1 MINPLIFRFDSVLFN
16 NIIQKLCLYFSIA
29 VGLEVI
35 EEGTPL
41 DSDGEVGHYMG
52 NDLSDTRKC
61 LIQVQQLNRRV
72 RDLERDL
79 QRNTVGFWS
88 KLAFFAFTIIN
99 PIILHWL
106 LWKRRWTVLENK
118 VACQIK
124 KQYQREKTIVNNYI
138 WALGNDRRPFGFT
151 WVSLSWET
159 AARCRYDTSM
169 TFILVL
175 LLKGCLVFP
184 KWLLIML
191 ILLQIQYENSL
202 EEN

>member
-1 MINPLIFRFDSVLFN
+1 MIDPLIFPLWWHAIQQYNSKLGLF
-16 NIIQKLCLYFSIA
+16 FSIA

-52 NDLSDTRKC
+52 NELSDTRKC

-106 LWKRRWTVLENK
+106 LWKRRWTVIDNK
-118 VACQIK
+118 VCLSDK
-124 KQYQREKTIVNNYI
+124 ETITKRKNHCKYI
-138 WALGNDRRPFGFT
+138 WALGNDRRFFGFA
-151 WVSLSWET
+151 WVSLCWET

-175 LLKGCLVFP
+175 LLKGCLVF
-184 KWLLIML
+184 
-191 ILLQIQYENSL
+191 
-202 EEN
+202 